1 MLFVLIRSGHYLNE
15 MHNENILFL
24 YRYNMTDSKD
34 PEAADFDP
42 FSERKLESPTS

>member
-1 MLFVLIRSGHYLNE
+1 MLFVLIRSGHYL
-15 MHNENILFL
+15 NENILFL